1 MATAGEHAMQQLVK
15 VIQTA
20 YRTKIIPEE
29 WQKDVINPIFKKGEK
44 TVCGNHRGI
53 TVLSHSGKVHSSV
66 IERKVR
72 QYVENHLGDWQH
84 GFREGRGTS
93 DLIFR

>member
-29 WQKDVINPIFKKGEK
+29 WQKGVINPIFKKGEN

-53 TVLSHSGKVHSSV
+53 TVLCHSGKVYSSA
-66 IERKVR
+66 IERKLR
-72 QYVENHLGDWQH
+72 QHVENHLGDWQH